1 MTATTCHMDSQTLA
15 LIAIPE
21 RTGAS
26 LNSAE
31 LLAALERHHADCLG
45 WAIVCCGFDP
55 SEASDV
61 LQDTYL
67 KVLDG
72 RAVFRGES
80 SFRTWLFGVVRR
92 TASEYRRN
100 VLRRLASLARG
111 QSDGLSADAPDP
123 HELIDRRALALRL
136 RQALISLPARQ
147 RQVLH
152 LVFHD
157 DLTVEAAA
165 GVMGVTIGSARTHYA
180 RGKDRLRALL
190 QQEGRR

>member
-1 MTATTCHMDSQTLA
+1 MKAGSLPLIGIPEPVASPTTATADL
-15 LIAIPE
+15 
-21 RTGAS
+21 R
-26 LNSAE
+26 
-31 LLAALERHHADCLG
+31 AALERHHAESMG
-45 WAIVCCGFDP
+45 WAMACCGFDR

-92 TASEYRRN
+92 TASEHRRN
-100 VLRRLASLARG
+100 VLRRISALWRIESLDNVATTTDPDAAI
-111 QSDGLSADAPDP
+111 DGRTTAD
-123 HELIDRRALALRL
+123 RL
-136 RQALISLPARQ
+136 RSALKTLPARQ

-152 LVFHD
+152 LVFHE

-165 GVMGVTIGSARTHYA
+165 GVMGVSVGSARTHYA
-180 RGKDRLRALL
+180 RGKARLRVLL
-190 QQEGRR
+190 ESGR

>member
-1 MTATTCHMDSQTLA
+1 MKAASWP
-15 LIAIPE
+15 LIGIPE
-21 RTGAS
+21 PATAP
-26 LNSAE
+26 LDSAAD
-31 LLAALERHHADCLG
+31 LRAALERHHAECLG
-45 WAIVCCGFDP
+45 WAMACCGFDR

-92 TASEYRRN
+92 TAAEHRRS
-100 VLRRLASLARG
+100 VGRRIAAIWRLRREDPTPESSDPDTAIDGRAAAIQLREALRRL
-111 QSDGLSADAPDP
+111 PP
-123 HELIDRRALALRL
+123 
-136 RQALISLPARQ
+136 RQ

-157 DLTVEAAA
+157 DLSVETAA
-165 GVMGVTIGSARTHYA
+165 GVMGVSVGSARTHYA
-180 RGKDRLRALL
+180 RGKARLRQLL
-190 QQEGRR
+190 QGDRP